1 MGFGRHGGSV
11 KGVGA
16 GRRVLGWTPVQLR
29 GCGGKSSQGWTQTAP
44 GDERASGEVR
54 PPVTRG
60 WRDADGDL
68 GADRRAGPALLDD
81 WPRGRSLAAAVYA
94 AARLCVSLT
103 SQDPPSPHVGSGGRF
118 GVRRPP
124 RSQDRQC
131 GGIGAQPGGPGCPWL
146 QSVSPGGLPHK
157 NSDAE
162 RTTKAGQQ
170 SQQEGGNRGSRA
182 GSWGSD
188 APQLGMLLR
197 WACPQPEPQSM
208 TLAPHQRPL
217 EAPPLPDARGA
228 ARPRLWCWAPCS
240 PASSRWPR
248 H

>member
-131 GGIGAQPGGPGCPWL
+131 GGIGAQPGGPGCVHGCSQCHQGVCHTRTVTQKGRPR
-146 QSVSPGGLPHK
+146 QDSRASRKAETEVPERGPGGPMPH
-157 NSDAE
+157 SS
-162 RTTKAGQQ
+162 G
-170 SQQEGGNRGSRA
+170 
-182 GSWGSD
+182 
-188 APQLGMLLR
+188 
-197 WACPQPEPQSM
+197 
-208 TLAPHQRPL
+208 
-217 EAPPLPDARGA
+217 
-228 ARPRLWCWAPCS
+228 CS
-240 PASSRWPR
+240 
-248 H
+248 

>member
-1 MGFGRHGGSV
+1 MSGQVGRSGLPSHGG
-11 KGVGA
+11 GETLTGTWAQTGGRGAPARCGGA
-16 GRRVLGWTPVQLR
+16 GFAGRL
-29 GCGGKSSQGWTQTAP
+29 
-44 GDERASGEVR
+44 ASGPLTCCRCVR
-54 PPVTRG
+54 SSSVVCQPHVPGPPVSARWLWWQVRG
-60 WRDADGDL
+60 
-68 GADRRAGPALLDD
+68 
-81 WPRGRSLAAAVYA
+81 AAASTEPGQAVWGNRGA
-94 AARLCVSLT
+94 AWR
-103 SQDPPSPHVGSGGRF
+103 SG
-118 GVRRPP
+118 V
-124 RSQDRQC
+124 
-131 GGIGAQPGGPGCPWL
+131 CPWL

-162 RTTKAGQQ
+162 GTTKAGQQ

-182 GSWGSD
+182 GSWGSN

-217 EAPPLPDARGA
+217 EAPPLPDAQGA
-228 ARPRLWCWAPCS
+228 ARPRLWCWAPCG